1 MKHRTQE
8 EITALILEVIANSSN
23 GTTQTIIMYK
33 AYLTFVQ
40 LKRFLSSLLEK
51 GIIQYKK
58 EDQLY
63 TITEKGI
70 HLLQVYNQLIQL
82 QTSNNNNNMSIMA
95 VNKYENVE
103 DPIQVISEY
112 HLFSGQSS
120 YISYESPRA
129 NRWKCEKCQR
139 LFTNLKEIKLHK
151 VEYHSY

>member
-33 AYLTFVQ
+33 AYLTFAQ

-51 GIIQYKK
+51 GIIDYQK

-82 QTSNNNNNMSIMA
+82 QTSNNNNMSIMA

-103 DPIQVISEY
+103 EPIQVINEY
-112 HLFSGQSS
+112 KSGQSS

-139 LFTNLKEIKLHK
+139 LFTYLKEIKLHK

>member
-33 AYLTFVQ
+33 AYLTFAQ

-51 GIIQYKK
+51 GIIDYQK

-63 TITEKGI
+63 RITEKGI
-70 HLLQVYNQLIQL
+70 HLLQVYNQLSDL
-82 QTSNNNNNMSIMA
+82 QTSNNNMSIMA

-112 HLFSGQSS
+112 KSGQSS

-129 NRWKCEKCQR
+129 NRLKCEKCQR
-139 LFTNLKEIKLHK
+139 LFTNLKEMKLHK

>member
-23 GTTQTIIMYK
+23 GITQTIIMYK
-33 AYLTFVQ
+33 AYLTFAQ
-40 LKRFLSSLLEK
+40 LKRFLSSLLER
-51 GIIQYKK
+51 GIIEYQK

-82 QTSNNNNNMSIMA
+82 QTSNNNNNNMSIMA

-103 DPIQVISEY
+103 EPTQVINEY
-112 HLFSGQSS
+112 KSGQSS

>member
-8 EITALILEVIANSSN
+8 EITALILEVIANN
-23 GTTQTIIMYK
+23 RNATTQTIIMYK
-33 AYLTFVQ
+33 AYLTFAQ

-51 GIIQYKK
+51 GIIEYQK

-82 QTSNNNNNMSIMA
+82 QTSKNNMSIMA

-112 HLFSGQSS
+112 KSGQSS

-139 LFTNLKEIKLHK
+139 LFTNLKEMKLHK

>member
-8 EITALILEVIANSSN
+8 EITALILEVIANN
-23 GTTQTIIMYK
+23 RNATTQTIIMYK
-33 AYLTFVQ
+33 AYLTFAQ

-51 GIIQYKK
+51 GIIDYQK

-70 HLLQVYNQLIQL
+70 LLLQIYNQLIQL

-103 DPIQVISEY
+103 EPTQVINGY
-112 HLFSGQSS
+112 KSGQSS

-129 NRWKCEKCQR
+129 SRWKCEKCQR
-139 LFTNLKEIKLHK
+139 MFTNLKEMKLHK

>member
-8 EITALILEVIANSSN
+8 EITALILEVIANGSN

-33 AYLTFVQ
+33 AYLTFAQ

-51 GIIQYKK
+51 GIIEYQK

-82 QTSNNNNNMSIMA
+82 QTSNNNMSIMA

-112 HLFSGQSS
+112 KSGQSS

-129 NRWKCEKCQR
+129 NRLKCEKCQR
-139 LFTNLKEIKLHK
+139 MFTNLKERKLHK

>member
-1 MKHRTQE
+1 MKDRTQE
-8 EITALILEVIANSSN
+8 EISALILEVIANSSN

-33 AYLTFVQ
+33 AYLTFAQ

-51 GIIQYKK
+51 AIIEYQK

-70 HLLQVYNQLIQL
+70 RLLQVYNQLIQL
-82 QTSNNNNNMSIMA
+82 QTSNNNMSIMA

-103 DPIQVISEY
+103 EPTQVINGY
-112 HLFSGQSS
+112 KSGQSS

-139 LFTNLKEIKLHK
+139 MFTNLKEMKLHK
-151 VEYHSY
+151 VEYHSS

>member
-8 EITALILEVIANSSN
+8 EIAALILEAVANSNS
-23 GTTQTIIMYK
+23 GTTQTRIMYE
-33 AYLTFVQ
+33 AYLSYAQ
-40 LKRFLSSLLEK
+40 LKRFLSSLLER
-51 GIIQYKK
+51 GLIEYQK

-82 QTSNNNNNMSIMA
+82 QTSNNNMSTIA

-103 DPIQVISEY
+103 ESMEVTNEY
-112 HLFSGQSS
+112 KSGQSN

-139 LFTNLKEIKLHK
+139 LFTNLKEMKLHK

>member
-33 AYLTFVQ
+33 AYLTFAQ

-51 GIIQYKK
+51 GIIGYKK

-82 QTSNNNNNMSIMA
+82 QTSNNNMSIMA

-103 DPIQVISEY
+103 EPTQVINEY
-112 HLFSGQSS
+112 KSGQSS

>member
-8 EITALILEVIANSSN
+8 EITALILEVIANN
-23 GTTQTIIMYK
+23 RNATTQTIIMYK
-33 AYLTFVQ
+33 AYLTFAQ

-51 GIIQYKK
+51 GIIDYQK

-82 QTSNNNNNMSIMA
+82 QTSNNNMSIMA

-112 HLFSGQSS
+112 KSGQSS

>member
-8 EITALILEVIANSSN
+8 EITALILKVIANSSN

-33 AYLTFVQ
+33 AYLTFAQ

-51 GIIQYKK
+51 GIIDYQK

-63 TITEKGI
+63 RITEKGM
-70 HLLQVYNQLIQL
+70 HLLQVYNQLSDL
-82 QTSNNNNNMSIMA
+82 QTSNNNMSIMA

-112 HLFSGQSS
+112 KSGQSS

-129 NRWKCEKCQR
+129 NRLKCEKCQR
-139 LFTNLKEIKLHK
+139 LFTNLKEMKLHK